1 MQIIYKTNAFIAF
14 FLSQTFLNILNCINL
29 TENKI
34 CIIMNINIDVED
46 IDKINSRKI
55 HELTVTRDML

>member
-1 MQIIYKTNAFIAF
+1 MYKTNAFIAHF
-14 FLSQTFLNILNCINL
+14 YLKTFLNIPNYVNL

-34 CIIMNINIDVED
+34 FIIMNINIDVED

-55 HELTVTRDML
+55 HELTMTQDML

>member
-14 FLSQTFLNILNCINL
+14 FLSQTFLNILNYVNL

-55 HELTVTRDML
+55 HELTMTQDML